1 MLFWHPSCSRRIW
14 SGKSLLS
21 YDQICSIHQS
31 KRSIIPN
38 WIFLKSNKV
47 KNWRFWVRDYLFF
60 STDCN
65 ILVLVLWW
73 YWFERLACSSGHD
86 AGTLLVNVLEPGI
99 WYSVF
104 MFSEFEKKNQWRRQ
118 KIWQIMKESLVHIA
132 LKPFLHGNAAQGA
145 KNFFKINQLNFWSGN
160 LKKKSPSG

>member
-1 MLFWHPSCSRRIW
+1 M
-14 SGKSLLS
+14 
-21 YDQICSIHQS
+21 
-31 KRSIIPN
+31 
-38 WIFLKSNKV
+38 
-47 KNWRFWVRDYLFF
+47 KNWHFLVRDYLFF

-104 MFSEFEKKNQWRRQ
+104 MFSEFEKKNQWRGQ
-118 KIWQIMKESLVHIA
+118 KIWQIMKESLVQIA

-145 KNFFKINQLNFWSGN
+145 KNFFKNQSLKF
-160 LKKKSPSG
+160 LVRKFKKKFSKWVKRPFPPLIHTTGNVQTVCKSLFYVCFTTLLLA